1 MCFSY
6 LGNSNFKPSCTS
18 LFLNCKNFSISL
30 ISFLVPTLRLY
41 ALAFSMGSDEN
52 CSCIKMEQEVWV
64 TLQII
69 NEWRFISRKRA
80 DDLC

>member
-1 MCFSY
+1 
-6 LGNSNFKPSCTS
+6 
-18 LFLNCKNFSISL
+18 
-30 ISFLVPTLRLY
+30 
-41 ALAFSMGSDEN
+41 MGSDEN